1 MSAATKKPASRKHPP
16 KETKAVTQSTVDQ
29 KSRAV
34 RTLVAQRLRQRF
46 SESQFDREAGAK
58 SVGASPFASFASD
71 FPHADPV
78 RLLAFNLAVTEQA
91 VQQLLAEEVSA
102 DALVFTVSRA
112 AEMGLNQLLDPDS
125 DTSPIK
131 FLGAS
136 KQLGYF
142 FTPPEIAAEM
152 ARYLLDGD
160 SQVRRVLDPGA
171 GLGALLGATA
181 IEASRRGV
189 TIEELVAI
197 ELDPF
202 TAKLLRA
209 TLDRTREILKASW
222 KARVVSGDT
231 IAILSS
237 PEGSLDFEA
246 DRVIMNPPYGRVKFL
261 KSSLTNSETRLS
273 GSRTSHE
280 LQATLRRS
288 EQLERASEL
297 RKLSAELGLDSGP
310 QDLQRVFLGLSLQ
323 TLSTNGRLVVI
334 SPSSWLGDRDSRLLR
349 KKLVKER
356 RISRIVVFPEGAK
369 LFATVNQPTAIAVM
383 GTAGSGGDEFS
394 IVTSERDSEPGED
407 HAIRVADIERLDPEH
422 LRIPRLSKALLRALD
437 ALLQLPRLRD
447 LAVVKNLRGE
457 LDQTAD
463 AALFTKTAS
472 PLRLI
477 RGDHVERYTIRPPEY
492 SELPSYVDPAK
503 LASHP
508 RRSPKYED
516 SKQPRIVGRQCSY
529 MKKERR
535 LSFAL
540 NRSAA
545 FAGNSCNYISLREPT
560 PDHQIL
566 EALTVYLNSAVIEW
580 FFRVFSAN
588 NHVANYEIDD
598 LPVRLENPL
607 VVEALARCHGFLE
620 SNYSPLIDGGK
631 SPTAIEDYADAVVCF
646 SLGLTARQAAPI
658 LNDVDE
664 ARAGRIL
671 GALEW
676 LHENGLRVD
685 LLRGN
690 GAQLHE
696 PPTLSGLDR
705 EIISHV
711 PQGGNWQDIPDT
723 VPSQRLAQIREM
735 TRERGVVRTTYYG
748 RLRPDQPAYTIA
760 TYYNRPGNGT
770 NIHPWEARTLTSREA
785 ARLQSFP
792 DWYMFAG
799 KDGAIRTQ
807 IGNAVPPLLGA
818 AVGAALRR
826 GTDLTTAV
834 DLFAGAGGLSLG
846 LEMAS
851 WNVVATAD
859 FDRDAVATYRLNHPC
874 ETDGQYGSDRTL
886 CLQADLSDAAEK
898 SETIDRIRKKLG
910 GRRLGLLAGGPPC
923 QGFSHAGWRSA
934 DDVRNDLAIGY
945 MEFVDA
951 LQPELV
957 LIENVEGLL
966 TFGGGRVLRDI
977 VATLAE
983 LGYSTFGS
991 PWKLGAEEYGVPQM
1005 RRRVF
1010 VIGCKT
1016 GSPPVAPVA
1025 SFERCAGRRKKVSA
1039 DSLFAAASTLPPPIC
1054 VAEALYGLRPLGQ
1067 RVTGRYEATQVRTHF
1082 AELMAGRA
1090 TWSGFIERCRQP

>member
-1 MSAATKKPASRKHPP
+1 MPVVTKKTANRKSTP
-16 KETKAVTQSTVDQ
+16 KENATVSQATVDQ
-29 KSRAV
+29 RSRQVRSAV
-34 RTLVAQRLRQRF
+34 AARIRGAF
-46 SESQFDREAGAK
+46 STTNFDREAGVKAEE
-58 SVGASPFASFASD
+58 ASPFASFALD
-71 FPHADPV
+71 FPHSDPI
-78 RLLAFNLAVTEQA
+78 RFLAFNLAITEQ
-91 VQQLLAEEVSA
+91 VVVQLLAEESSA
-102 DALVFTVSRA
+102 DALVFTASRA

-125 DTSPIK
+125 ENSPVK

-142 FTPPEIAAEM
+142 FTPPEVAREM
-152 ARYLLDGD
+152 ARYLLDSD

-181 IEASRRGV
+181 IEASSRGV
-189 TIEELVAI
+189 SIGELVAI

-202 TAKLLRA
+202 TAKLLQ
-209 TLDRTREILKASW
+209 TVLERTRAILGASW
-222 KARVVSGDT
+222 MIRVVSGDT
-231 IAILSS
+231 IAILST
-237 PEGSLDFEA
+237 PEGSLDFES

-273 GSRTSHE
+273 GNGRSHV
-280 LQATLRRS
+280 LQAAIRRS
-288 EQLERASEL
+288 EQLARATEL
-297 RKLSAELGLDSGP
+297 RKLSTELGLDSGP

-323 TLSTNGRLVVI
+323 TLSADGRLVVI

-349 KKLVKER
+349 KKLIAER
-356 RISRIVVFPEGAK
+356 RISRIVVFPEDAK
-369 LFATVNQPTAIAVM
+369 LFATVNQPTAIAVI
-383 GTAGSGGDEFS
+383 GAPGYAGDEVSIATVQRDAGAGAEYAIS
-394 IVTSERDSEPGED
+394 IV
-407 HAIRVADIERLDPEH
+407 DIERLDPDH
-422 LRIPRLSKALLRALD
+422 LRIPRLPKDLLLGLEALLE
-437 ALLQLPRLRD
+437 QPRLRD
-447 LAVVKNLRGE
+447 LSAVKNLRGE

-463 AALFTKTAS
+463 AALFTKAAG

-477 RGDHVERYTIRPPEY
+477 RGDHVERYIIRPPEY
-492 SELPSYVDPAK
+492 SELPSYIDPDN
-503 LASHP
+503 LAGHS

-516 SKQPRIVGRQCSY
+516 STRPRVVGRQCSY

-540 NRSAA
+540 QRGAA
-545 FAGNSCNYISLREPT
+545 FAGNSCNYIALREHQA
-560 PDHQIL
+560 DHALL
-566 EALTVYLNSAVIEW
+566 EALTVYLNSAVVEW

-598 LPVRLENPL
+598 FPVRLEDPM
-607 VVEALARCHGFLE
+607 VVETLARCYGFLE
-620 SNYSPLIDGGK
+620 AAYSSVMDGGK
-631 SPTAIEDYADAVVCF
+631 SPTAIEDYADAVVCY
-646 SLGLTARQAAPI
+646 SLRLTVEQAGPI
-658 LNDVDE
+658 LRDVDS
-664 ARAGRIL
+664 ARADRVL
-671 GALEW
+671 GVLEW
-676 LHENGLRVD
+676 LRANGLRPEMV
-685 LLRGN
+685 RGI
-690 GAQLHE
+690 GSQLHE
-696 PPTLSGLDR
+696 LPTLSGLDR

-792 DWYMFAG
+792 DWYFFAG

-818 AVGAALRR
+818 AVGAALRS
-826 GTDLTTAV
+826 GTGPHTAV

-846 LEMAS
+846 LEMAG

-874 ETDGQYGSDRTL
+874 ESIGQPSSERTL
-886 CLQADLSDAAEK
+886 CLQADLSDAAAK
-898 SETIDRIRKKLG
+898 SETIDLIRKKLG
-910 GRRLGLLAGGPPC
+910 GRTLGLLAGGPPC
-923 QGFSHAGWRSA
+923 QGFSHAGWRS
-934 DDVRNDLAIGY
+934 DNDVRNDLAIGY
-945 MEFVDA
+945 MEFVQA
-951 LQPELV
+951 LEPKLV

-977 VATLAE
+977 VATLGE
-983 LGYSTFGS
+983 LGYSTLGS

-1016 GSPPVAPVA
+1016 GAPPAAPIA
-1025 SFERCAGRRKKVSA
+1025 SFERCAGRRKKVA
-1039 DSLFAAASTLPPPIC
+1039 AENLFAVANCLPAPIC
-1054 VAEALYGLRPLGQ
+1054 VAEALSGLRPLGP
-1067 RVTGRYEATQVRTHF
+1067 RTLGRHEVDYVRPHF
-1082 AELMAGRA
+1082 AELMAGRS
-1090 TWSGFIERCRQP
+1090 TWSDFVERCSQT